1 MVGARM
7 NEFLRDE
14 AGPDHAPTLASAPD
28 GLSARRVERWLDLPT
43 GAWQRRRLYALRL
56 RGESFAWLGL
66 RKGDLVIVEPG
77 GREQPGSIAVTR
89 GASGTSLRR
98 IAQAVRP
105 ERMPTVLELPLRER
119 TSGER
124 VIGTVI
130 GVLRSTGTGALRPV
144 PAGGSRLAS
153 RRNHRMSRKTETR
166 SSVAARRP
174 RVVGDPEGARPAGT
188 PVSEEHLAEVH
199 ARWLGWIAERRGSE
213 HGSAPGQLERW
224 ERLESS
230 LSTLCDCLRRTHSP
244 SLRTALSAEAAA
256 VVSAI
261 HTEMGG

>member
-1 MVGARM
+1 MVGART

-56 RGESFAWLGL
+56 RGESFGWLGL

-89 GASGTSLRR
+89 ASSGISLRR
-98 IAQAVRP
+98 IAQIVRT
-105 ERMPTVLELPLRER
+105 EQMPTVLELPLRER

-144 PAGGSRLAS
+144 PAGGSRLGS
-153 RRNHRMSRKTETR
+153 RRNHRRSRRNDTR
-166 SSVAARRP
+166 SSASARP
-174 RVVGDPEGARPAGT
+174 RSVSPSPVPASVM

-199 ARWLGWIAERRGSE
+199 ARWRGWIDERRSS
-213 HGSAPGQLERW
+213 HGAASPGQLERW

-244 SLRTALSAEAAA
+244 SLRTALSAEASA

-261 HTEMGG
+261 HTEMGR

>member
-1 MVGARM
+1 MVGART
-7 NEFLRDE
+7 NEILRDE
-14 AGPDHAPTLASAPD
+14 AGSDHAPTLAFAPD

-56 RGESFAWLGL
+56 RGESFTWLGL

-89 GASGTSLRR
+89 GTSGTSLRR
-98 IAQAVRP
+98 IAQAVRT

-119 TSGER
+119 ASNER

-144 PAGGSRLAS
+144 PAGGFRLAS
-153 RRNHRMSRKTETR
+153 RRNHRASRRNDTR
-166 SSVAARRP
+166 SSASARP
-174 RVVGDPEGARPAGT
+174 RLVDSAELRPEVL

-199 ARWLGWIAERRGSE
+199 ARWLGWVGE
-213 HGSAPGQLERW
+213 HRNSDGAASPGQLERW

-230 LSTLCDCLRRTHSP
+230 LSTLCDCLRKTHSP

-261 HTEMGG
+261 RTEMGG